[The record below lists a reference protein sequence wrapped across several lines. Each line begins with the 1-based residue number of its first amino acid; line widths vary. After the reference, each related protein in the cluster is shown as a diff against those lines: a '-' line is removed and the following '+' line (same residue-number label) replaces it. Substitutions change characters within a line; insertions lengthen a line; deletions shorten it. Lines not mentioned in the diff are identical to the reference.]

1 MMSGGGGGGFVKAEP
16 SANEQ
21 HANGAAQGDVKNR
34 VVVNIRDVESGEI
47 ECIRLPR
54 SHKLQRV
61 YDALRGWMG
70 GKDSFILKLDG
81 HKISLGHTPNSLSM
95 PDTVE
100 LLCVPAVKVD
110 VHNFWTRKIECSYVM
125 ERNDTFHM
133 MHNMCVKMRG
143 NAGFVLSFLGR
154 RLKLCETPSS
164 LGMKNHVELTCV
176 PVPMVEIVIKDAES
190 PGYESTFP
198 IRRDQKLS
206 DIYLKYREMKG
217 DGSFFFIFGKRKLSL
232 RETPESLG
240 MNDQVEIT
248 CVSSSTAIFDVF
260 NIETQEV
267 DWTIFLKSSS
277 NFQRVFNA
285 CEDQRLQYKGKSRS
299 SFFLEFRG
307 TRIDCDADTPNSLGM
322 SVHSLITYIPN
333 PIVVINLYDKY
344 GGFLRTFR
352 LKRYQPLDVIFETY
366 NKLSFYL
373 MFRGDRIHPIDTP
386 DSLGMKDH
394 EDIAWVGVVSIHIHN
409 NESNKVEHIFQ
420 ATKVISILDYTKE
433 QRTDTSPFYLITQ
446 QGKRI
451 RDTDTPGTLFMDGH
465 VKIFLVHFVTIDIRN
480 SESQEVDS
488 ICLDR
493 SATFEELYDKY
504 KKKSGHVLFDFTF
517 NGVIVDLAETP
528 ISLGLNNHADFVCV
542 PQLAN
547 IMIRDKVSGEIEH
560 HYRGSRAA
568 TFSSIREEIAEKR
581 NGNSS
586 FFFRFARADIDED
599 ATPNSLNMGDEVK
612 ILLVPYVIF
621 RIQDIAKK
629 IVASFKTEKK
639 FTFRALIERHLK
651 GESCISDYDFHYKD
665 AIIDLDDTLASLGK
679 DLVEVVRVPRV
690 SNDPPGK
697 VCCCTYCRKRKAE
710 VRLDEAGEDAIA
722 INIVFADT
730 SSSADKVLLRC
741 AYAGKMKTLLSRYA
755 AMRELPLKSLR
766 FKFEDKMLFV
776 SSIGNKSPHD
786 LGMRNNDV
794 VYASKLTSS
803 SSSVS
808 PEISN
813 DTKSSKPSQKK
824 EKIKGKGKGNKGK
837 KKAKSK
843 KRAPTQPT
851 YSTMDEEERLRRAHS
866 KLLSRVFDESNPQF
880 KKIRQH
886 LNNLALE
893 QTPPKSK
900 SSSPRVREPTAAGMS
915 NISSFLLDNKAIKTR
930 FNILAGEVS
939 NLYKSTNP
947 SKKMK
952 AQASRESITIDLHGY
967 TKEAAVEMLDASLP
981 SWIDTAMHG
990 DYPFVVPVTII
1001 CGAGGQVLSE
1011 VVEQWV
1017 RENERV
1023 ANARKNMF
1031 I

>member
-1 MMSGGGGGGFVKAEP
+1 
-16 SANEQ
+16 
-21 HANGAAQGDVKNR
+21 
-34 VVVNIRDVESGEI
+34 
-47 ECIRLPR
+47 
-54 SHKLQRV
+54 
-61 YDALRGWMG
+61 MG
-70 GKDSFILKLDG
+70 GEDSFILKLDG
-81 HKISLGHTPNSLSM
+81 HKISLDHTPNSLGMS
-95 PDTVE
+95 DHIE

-110 VHNFWTRKIECSYVM
+110 VHNFWTRKIESSFVM
-125 ERNDTFHM
+125 ESTDTFHM
-133 MHNMCVKMRG
+133 IHNMCVKMRG
-143 NAGFVLSFLGR
+143 SNAFVLSFHGR
-154 RLKLCETPSS
+154 RLKLRETPSS

-206 DIYLKYREMKG
+206 DVYLKYKEMKG
-217 DGSFFFIFGKRKLSL
+217 DGSFFFIYCKRKLSL

-240 MNDQVEIT
+240 MNDQVDFT
-248 CVSSSTAIFDVF
+248 CVSSSTVIVDVF

-267 DWTIFLKSSS
+267 DRTMLLKSSS
-277 NFQRVFNA
+277 SFKRVFKA
-285 CEDQRLQYKGKSRS
+285 CEDQRPHCKAKPRS

-307 TRIDCDADTPNSLGM
+307 TRIDCDADTPNALGM

-352 LKRYQPLDVIFETY
+352 LKRYQPLHVIFETY

-451 RDTDTPGTLFMDGH
+451 RDTDTPGTLLMDGR

-542 PQLAN
+542 PSLVK
-547 IMIRDKVSGEIEH
+547 ISIRDKVSGEIEH

-581 NGNSS
+581 NDNSS
-586 FFFRFARADIDED
+586 FLFRFAQADIDED
-599 ATPNSLNMGDEVK
+599 ATPNSLNMGDEEE

-629 IVASFKTEKK
+629 IVASFKTEKR
-639 FTFRALIERHLK
+639 FTFWALIEWHLK
-651 GESCISDYDFHYKD
+651 GESCISDYDYHYKD
-665 AIIDLDDTLASLGK
+665 AIIDLDDTFASLGK

-690 SNDPPGK
+690 SNDPPEK

-710 VRLDEAGEDAIA
+710 VRLDEEAGEDTIE
-722 INIVFADT
+722 INIVFVDT
-730 SSSADKVLLRC
+730 SSSADKLVLRHG
-741 AYAGKMKTLLSRYA
+741 YDEKMKTLLSRYA
-755 AMRELPLKSLR
+755 LMRDLPLKSLR
-766 FKFEDKMLFV
+766 FKYEDRMLFV

-794 VYASKLTSS
+794 VYASRLTSS

-808 PEISN
+808 PEIRN
-813 DTKSSKPSQKK
+813 DTKSSKLSQGTGTKK
-824 EKIKGKGKGNKGK
+824 EKIKGKGKGKGK
-837 KKAKSK
+837 KKAKCK

-866 KLLSRVFDESNPQF
+866 KLLSRVFDEANPIF
-880 KKIRQH
+880 KKTRQH
-886 LNNLALE
+886 LNSLALE

-900 SSSPRVREPTAAGMS
+900 SSSPRVREPTAADPS
-915 NISSFLLDNKAIKTR
+915 DISSLSLGNKAIKTR

-939 NLYKSTNP
+939 NLYKSTKP

-952 AQASRESITIDLHGY
+952 AQATRESITIDLHGY
-967 TKEAAVEMLDASLP
+967 TKEAAVEILDASLP

-990 DYPFVVPVTII
+990 NYPFVVPVAII

-1011 VVEQWV
+1011 VVEQWI

-1023 ANARKNMF
+1023 TNARKNMF